1 MRAESEEK
9 EVKITAYYDMTDG
22 KRLYYKSFIEYTVFS
37 DGTVKFVPLSQG
49 RDTAGK
55 SCEIRPYSGAPEGIF
70 KREIPRQRAI

>member
-37 DGTVKFVPLSQG
+37 DGTVKVD
-49 RDTAGK
+49 RK
-55 SCEIRPYSGAPEGIF
+55 STRLNSSH
-70 KREIPRQRAI
+70 